1 MKSRTS
7 IAIRFVIVFVMG
19 LMVPTLVQAHAKLEK
34 TQPADG
40 ATVSV
45 SPPQIELSFDEA
57 VDLKVSK
64 IEVTGPSG
72 KVVVGPARLMGPKAL
87 VAKVTA
93 AMPDAAY
100 TVRWQ
105 TAAADDGHVSKGE
118 FKFTVKQ
125 AH

>member
-1 MKSRTS
+1 MKSHTP
-7 IAIRFVIVFVMG
+7 IRLVIMFMTG
-19 LMVPTLVQAHAKLEK
+19 LMVPALLQAHAKLEK

-45 SPPQIELSFDEA
+45 SPLQIQLSFDEE
-57 VDLKVSK
+57 VDLTVSK

-72 KVVVGPARLMGPKAL
+72 KIVLGPMRLMGPKAL

-93 AMPDAAY
+93 ALPDAAY

-105 TAAADDGHVSKGE
+105 TAAADDGHVSKGA

>member
-7 IAIRFVIVFVMG
+7 TPIRLVILLAVG
-19 LMVPTLVQAHAKLEK
+19 LMVPALLQAHAKLEK

-45 SPPQIELSFDEA
+45 SPPQIQLSFDEA

-72 KVVVGPARLMGPKAL
+72 KVAVGPARLMGPKAL
-87 VAKVTA
+87 VVKVTA

-105 TAAADDGHVSKGE
+105 TAAADDGHVSKGA

>member
-7 IAIRFVIVFVMG
+7 PMIHLAIALTVG
-19 LMVPTLVQAHAKLEK
+19 LMLPVLLHAHAKLEK
-34 TQPADG
+34 TQPAGG

-45 SPPQIELSFDEA
+45 PPPQIQLSFDEE
-57 VDLKVSK
+57 VDVKVSK
-64 IEVTGPSG
+64 IDLTGPSG
-72 KVVVGPARLMGPKAL
+72 KVAVGPVRLMGPKSL
-87 VAKVTA
+87 VATVTGPMA
-93 AMPDAAY
+93 DAAY

>member
-7 IAIRFVIVFVMG
+7 TMTRLVIVFVTG
-19 LMVPTLVQAHAKLEK
+19 LMVPALLQAHAKLEK

-40 ATVSV
+40 TTVSV
-45 SPPQIELSFDEA
+45 SPPQIQLSFDEE

-64 IEVTGPSG
+64 IEMTGPSG
-72 KVVVGPARLMGPKAL
+72 KVAVGPARLMGPKAL
-87 VAKVTA
+87 VAKITA
-93 AMPDAAY
+93 ALPDAAY
-100 TVRWQ
+100 IVRWQ

>member
-87 VAKVTA
+87 AAKVTA
-93 AMPDAAY
+93 AMPDGAY

>member
-1 MKSRTS
+1 M
-7 IAIRFVIVFVMG
+7 IRLAIVFAMG
-19 LMVPTLVQAHAKLEK
+19 LMVVPALLQAHAKLEK

-40 ATVSV
+40 ATVSI
-45 SPPQIELSFDEA
+45 SPPQIQLSFDEE

-72 KVVVGPARLMGPKAL
+72 KVAVGPARLMGPKAL

-93 AMPDAAY
+93 TLPDAAY

>member
-1 MKSRTS
+1 MQTQK
-7 IAIRFVIVFVMG
+7 
-19 LMVPTLVQAHAKLEK
+19 KKKK